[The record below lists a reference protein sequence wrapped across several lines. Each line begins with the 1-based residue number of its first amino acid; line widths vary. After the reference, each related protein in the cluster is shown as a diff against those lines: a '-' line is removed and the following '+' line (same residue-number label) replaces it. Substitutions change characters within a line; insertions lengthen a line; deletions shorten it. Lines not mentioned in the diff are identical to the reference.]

1 MNNDI
6 HIVLDSIASAGETPL
21 AHDERCH
28 ILPLIV
34 RHGAIEWR
42 DGEKQ
47 TADMFKMVKDS
58 GELPK
63 TSQPPVGDFLD
74 LFYEL
79 AKEGKK
85 VIGIFVDGV
94 LSGTCQ
100 TAQMAARQ
108 VMQEL
113 PGADIRVF
121 DSRTAATPISALA
134 LDVLEHIDAGGSM
147 DELEAFI
154 NDAIYR
160 TETFFSVS
168 TLEYLQK
175 GGRIG
180 AVGALVGNLLGI
192 RPVITLDKEGKLL
205 VAAKC
210 RTRSKVLNT
219 MLELAEAKGEPERI
233 CIANE
238 EAENDAKYLYEEMTK
253 RYPGVPVLMTGIG
266 TVLASHLG
274 PGCIGLFIRTKA

>member
-21 AHDERCH
+21 AHDARCH

-79 AKEGKK
+79 AKEGRK

-134 LDVLEHIDAGGSM
+134 LDVLEHIDAGDSMGQHGRAGS
-147 DELEAFI
+147 
-154 NDAIYR
+154 
-160 TETFFSVS
+160 
-168 TLEYLQK
+168 
-175 GGRIG
+175 
-180 AVGALVGNLLGI
+180 
-192 RPVITLDKEGKLL
+192 
-205 VAAKC
+205 
-210 RTRSKVLNT
+210 
-219 MLELAEAKGEPERI
+219 
-233 CIANE
+233 
-238 EAENDAKYLYEEMTK
+238 LY
-253 RYPGVPVLMTGIG
+253 
-266 TVLASHLG
+266 
-274 PGCIGLFIRTKA
+274 